1 MRLFLAII
9 VALLPGL
16 AGASGSQSP
25 ADQQAPSAGPA
36 QDITFAV
43 FLQGT
48 PIGSERVTV
57 ARRDDGGWSIASN
70 GRVLP
75 PLDVTI
81 RAAEVRYDAAWRP
94 LGLTVEGLIGNRP
107 VDVSTGV
114 EGGTAHNSFLQA
126 GQRFETT
133 APIGDEA
140 VLLTNSVFGPYAA
153 LAVRVA
159 GAAAGDVV
167 RVFVAPQGEI
177 DVRVDGVGEERLQTA
192 KRSFLVRRVRVTF
205 ASPEEPLAGEIWV
218 EPDGKL
224 ARLTLGGAVDVVRE
238 DIAVVS
244 ARQQTWVREGDE
256 DVRIPASGFS
266 LAATLSRPRAVEGQR
281 PATRLPAI
289 VLVPGSAP
297 VDRDAA
303 IEGIPVFGQLAS
315 DLADAGFLVVRY
327 DKRGVGQSGGRAES
341 ATLSDY
347 AEDVRSIV
355 RFLRRRKD
363 VDNRRLFVVGHSE
376 GAWIGLLAASREK
389 HIARIVLLAGGGT
402 PGAELVLEQQRRV
415 LDRLSI
421 SEAEKA
427 ERIDLQQRIN
437 AAVAGRGSWEAIPD
451 GVRRQADTPWFQS
464 FLAFEP
470 AKVMARVRQP
480 VLVVQGSLDRQVPAH
495 HAEKL
500 EALARARK
508 KNAGVEVVLLDGV
521 NHLFVPVK
529 AGEGAESSDLA
540 EARITP
546 QLAERVAGWLAG
558 R

>member
-1 MRLFLAII
+1 M
-9 VALLPGL
+9 
-16 AGASGSQSP
+16 
-25 ADQQAPSAGPA
+25 
-36 QDITFAV
+36 
-43 FLQGT
+43 
-48 PIGSERVTV
+48 
-57 ARRDDGGWSIASN
+57 
-70 GRVLP
+70 
-75 PLDVTI
+75 
-81 RAAEVRYDAAWRP
+81 
-94 LGLTVEGLIGNRP
+94 
-107 VDVSTGV
+107 
-114 EGGTAHNSFLQA
+114 
-126 GQRFETT
+126 
-133 APIGDEA
+133 
-140 VLLTNSVFGPYAA
+140 
-153 LAVRVA
+153 
-159 GAAAGDVV
+159 
-167 RVFVAPQGEI
+167 
-177 DVRVDGVGEERLQTA
+177 
-192 KRSFLVRRVRVTF
+192 
-205 ASPEEPLAGEIWV
+205 
-218 EPDGKL
+218 
-224 ARLTLGGAVDVVRE
+224 
-238 DIAVVS
+238 
-244 ARQQTWVREGDE
+244 
-256 DVRIPASGFS
+256 
-266 LAATLSRPRAVEGQR
+266 
-281 PATRLPAI
+281 
-289 VLVPGSAP
+289 
-297 VDRDAA
+297 
-303 IEGIPVFGQLAS
+303 
-315 DLADAGFLVVRY
+315 
-327 DKRGVGQSGGRAES
+327 
-341 ATLSDY
+341 
-347 AEDVRSIV
+347 
-355 RFLRRRKD
+355 
-363 VDNRRLFVVGHSE
+363 
-376 GAWIGLLAASREK
+376 AASREK